1 MPTLRADNAGRIDIY
16 YEEEGR
22 GTPLVMVGGL
32 TATVEVWGRL
42 RGLLAARCRLV
53 MFDNR
58 GSGRTRVEDD
68 DGDRRPARLAGDVLA
83 LADGLGLPSFHL
95 LGGSFGGMIAQEAAL
110 LRPERVR
117 SLVIACSHFGGKE
130 KVEPAHGTREIRVRG
145 GVSGA
150 TEAERRAALET
161 IFHPE
166 TVRSRPEVVRAYD
179 ENKLLF
185 PHSREE
191 LARRSEGMARFDAS
205 GRLPGLRVPALVIHG
220 SHDRLVPTANAR
232 LIAERIPGAELVIV
246 EGAGHHFYSERPE
259 ASAEAILA
267 FLEKH

>member
-1 MPTLRADNAGRIDIY
+1 MPTLSAGEVDIY

-22 GTPLVMVGGL
+22 GVPLVMVGGL

-42 RGLLAARCRLV
+42 RGLLAARHRVV

-58 GSGRTRVEDD
+58 GSGRTKVAGD
-68 DGDRRPARLAGDVLA
+68 DGDRQPARLAGDVFA
-83 LADGLGLPSFHL
+83 LADGLGLGRFHL
-95 LGGSFGGMIAQEAAL
+95 MGGSFGGMIAQEAAL
-110 LRPERVR
+110 ARPERLR
-117 SLVIACSHFGGKE
+117 SLIVACSHFGGKE
-130 KVEPAHGTREIRVRG
+130 RVEPAPGTRETRVRG
-145 GVSGA
+145 GVPGA

-166 TVRSRPEVVRAYD
+166 TVRDRPEVVRHYD
-179 ENKLLF
+179 ENKRLF

-191 LARRSEGMARFDAS
+191 LDRRGAGMARFDAS
-205 GRLPGLRVPALVIHG
+205 GRLPGLKVPALVIHG

-232 LIAERIPGAELVIV
+232 LVAERIPGAELVIV

-259 ASAEAILA
+259 ESAEAILA
-267 FLEKH
+267 FLGKH